1 MAKYDDLCTMSQDA
15 INRYNQYTT
24 DCYEFAGYFFS
35 GLNEYLNCP
44 EDTIKFY
51 QLQEPLDINRQC
63 LLRDAMSHSPD
74 GFFEI
79 YFSLTLK
86 QPDLEDTILIAMRI
100 KKNADCF
107 IVRIGMSRQE
117 FEIRGKEDSARAY
130 DYIFD
135 AIKTYYERDGFIKT
149 ASTPIGFAV

>member
-1 MAKYDDLCTMSQDA
+1 MTKYDDLCIMSHAA

-24 DCYEFAGYFFS
+24 DCYEFAGSFFS
-35 GLNEYLNCP
+35 WLNEYFNCP

-51 QLQEPLDINRQC
+51 RLEDPLDINKQC

-86 QPDLEDTILIAMRI
+86 QSDLEDTILIAMRI
-100 KKNADCF
+100 KKNVNCF
-107 IVRIGMSRQE
+107 LVRIGMSRQE
-117 FEIRGKEDSARAY
+117 FEIRGKEDSALAY

-135 AIKTYYERDGFIKT
+135 AIRSYYERDGFIKT
-149 ASTPIGFAV
+149 ASAPIGFAV